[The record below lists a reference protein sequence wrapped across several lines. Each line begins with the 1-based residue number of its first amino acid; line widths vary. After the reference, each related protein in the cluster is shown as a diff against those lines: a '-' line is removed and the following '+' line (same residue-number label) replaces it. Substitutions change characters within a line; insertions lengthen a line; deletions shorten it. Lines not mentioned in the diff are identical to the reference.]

1 MTEKITEAFVMS
13 IKSTVLKWKNI
24 LSKIKNKLRWLENTF
39 YAFLKQISHITMGR
53 PDCLEDYIKKGDIYI
68 AKQFLFK
75 MVLCFCVVL
84 FCITQYV
91 YPFLRGKI
99 VTAEI
104 AVNTNDFFEFT
115 GKAKVYQ
122 KDGSLLYKGILQQG
136 NAEGQGEVYQHGKMV
151 YKGELSENQYHGTG
165 KLYQNDKKIYEGE
178 FLNNQYHGTGVLY
191 DKNGIMRYSGTF
203 EHGNK
208 KQGVSYFENGTM
220 QYKGSYENGLYQG
233 EGILYASGSENV
245 IRYQGTFFQNQYEG
259 KGILYQKGKMLYEGN
274 FSKGLYQG
282 EGILYDIQTG
292 KILYQGTFLNGAY
305 SGNGSLYQSNTGRLL
320 YEGDFLEGKKNG
332 FGTLYSENGTKIYT
346 GAFYHDD
353 IDYKQYIKSNLDEIR
368 EDFGRETELIM
379 LDDAIVTVY
388 EHLKVVFIF
397 QFSENGES
405 PNLKSIQF
413 LGVQNIDNI
422 KNGMTFYDVKQQY
435 KQYEFV
441 ESNIQVTE
449 QQKMIFSICDKQI
462 STVYALTY
470 TLNDVIL
477 TLYGEKENGV
487 ICYFEIGGIAL

>member
-1 MTEKITEAFVMS
+1 MIY
-13 IKSTVLKWKNI
+13 IKNTILKYKNI
-24 LSKIKNKLRWLENTF
+24 VSKIKNKLRWLENKF
-39 YAFLKQISHITMGR
+39 YAFFKQISHITIGR
-53 PDCLEDYIKKGDIYI
+53 PDCLEDYIQKGDIYI

-75 MVLCFCVVL
+75 MILFLCIML
-84 FCITQYV
+84 FCITQYL

-99 VTAEI
+99 VIAEI
-104 AVNTNDFFEFT
+104 VVNTNDFFEFT
-115 GKAKVYQ
+115 GKAKVFRE
-122 KDGSLLYKGILQQG
+122 DGSLLYKGMLKEG
-136 NAEGQGEVYQHGKMV
+136 SAEGQGEVYQYGKMV
-151 YKGELSENQYHGTG
+151 YKGEFSENKYHGVG

-191 DKNGIMRYSGTF
+191 DKNGKMRYSGTF
-203 EHGNK
+203 EQGNK

-233 EGILYASGSENV
+233 EGTLYTSGSENV
-245 IRYQGTFFQNQYEG
+245 IQYQGTFLQNKYEG
-259 KGILYQKGKMLYEGN
+259 KGTLYQKGKMLYDGN

-305 SGNGSLYQSNTGRLL
+305 NGNGSLYQSDTGRLL

-353 IDYKQYIKSNLDEIR
+353 IDYKQYIKSNLDDIR
-368 EDFGRETELIM
+368 ENFGRETELIM
-379 LDDAIVTVY
+379 LDDAIVTIY
-388 EHLKVVFIF
+388 EHLKVAFTF

-405 PNLKSIQF
+405 PNLRSIQF
-413 LGVQNIDNI
+413 FGTQNIDNI
-422 KNGMTFYDVKQQY
+422 KNGMTFDDVKQQY
-435 KQYEFV
+435 KQYESV
-441 ESNIQVTE
+441 ESTVQTTE
-449 QQKMIFSICDKQI
+449 QQKMIFSLCDKEI
-462 STVYALTY
+462 NTVYALTY
-470 TLNDVIL
+470 VINDMII

-487 ICYFEIGGIAL
+487 IYYFEIGGIAL